1 MIFNSRYIC
10 AAFERIVADA
20 SHAGRNSVGRQA
32 RAAREGFVADAGHT
46 VRDYGVFASCYN
58 SI

>member
-1 MIFNSRYIC
+1 M
-10 AAFERIVADA
+10 D
-20 SHAGRNSVGRQA
+20 GRQA
-32 RAAREGFVADAGHT
+32 RAAREGRVADASHAIGNSDGRQTRAAREGRADAGHT